1 MHSESAEEFTAIAA
15 GRYRIGKCIVCVCVC
30 VYIASYPDVQKGG
43 GNAWYTLFAHA
54 LNLLLDNCIMDASDV
69 DIWAGFC

>member
-1 MHSESAEEFTAIAA
+1 MCIRNLLKSSLPLLLEGTGLVSAL
-15 GRYRIGKCIVCVCVC
+15 CVCVC